1 MSRPL
6 RALVTNDDG
15 IDSPG
20 LHRLAAAARDSGL
33 EVVVAAPAEQSSGA
47 SASIIAGVESRDR
60 ITVRE
65 REIPGLEGLP
75 AYAVGA
81 APALISLIAAHGA
94 FGERPDLV
102 LSGINHGAN
111 LGQVILHSGTVGAAL
126 TAGVNGARGLAVSL
140 DVGLEVEW
148 EIERPAAEPHWDTAA
163 RVACRVIPFLARQPA
178 GTVLNLNVPDVDDEA
193 LAGLR
198 VAPLAE
204 FGIVQ
209 TTMTE
214 HTEGDIRLTVADNS
228 EDPTPGSDA
237 ALLAEGYAVVTAIQS
252 VRETD
257 RPPLDEL
264 AGLAVGGSEGGSGYA
279 HTSRTA

>member
-1 MSRPL
+1 M

-20 LHRLAAAARDSGL
+20 LHRLAAAARDAGL
-33 EVVVAAPAEQSSGA
+33 DVVIAAPAEQSSGA
-47 SASIIAGVESRDR
+47 SASIIAGVEDRDR
-60 ITVRE
+60 ISLRE
-65 REIPGLEGLP
+65 RAIPGLEDLP

-94 FGERPDLV
+94 FGDPPDVV

-148 EIERPAAEPHWDTAA
+148 EVARPAADPHWDTAA
-163 RVACRVIPFLARQPA
+163 RVACRVIPFLAQQPA
-178 GTVLNLNVPDVDDEA
+178 GTVLNLNVPDVDDDHV
-193 LAGLR
+193 AGLR
-198 VAPLAE
+198 AAPLAE

-214 HTEGDIRLTVADNS
+214 PAEGDIRLTVADNT
-228 EDPTPGSDA
+228 ERPAAGTDA
-237 ALLAEGYAVVTAIQS
+237 ALLADGFAVVTAIQS

-257 RPPLDEL
+257 RPPLDDL
-264 AGLAVGGSEGGSGYA
+264 IDDAGADTAYA
-279 HTSRTA
+279 RTSRTA